1 MTENK
6 QPPKPPHKMLE
17 YLGKETIVE
26 FMDKVV
32 KNDVFKLEEHEKEKF
47 FNAERR
53 DKPWILIDSVK
64 GKPNKAGKVL
74 LQSILTLNRN
84 IEPEDRPE
92 EYTDTLKLCPPEE
105 FVRLRTENARNI
117 YPIKEKGI
125 RSRQA
130 LIICN
135 TEFDYLSRRDGAN
148 FDISG
153 MEGLLKDLGYSVL
166 VKDKLTSKGMESVLQ
181 DFAALQEHKSSDSA
195 FVVLMSHG
203 TLHGI
208 CGTAHSNKNP
218 DVLHYDTIYQILN
231 NRKCPGLRDK
241 PKVIIVQA
249 CRGENSGDLLV
260 RDFSKLQVDSFA
272 DSPRNVE
279 ADAVRLSHVE
289 KDFIT
294 FHSTTPHNKSY
305 RDCTTGSV
313 FITKLIECFKKY
325 SYSCHLEDIFRKVQ
339 QSFENPDINAQMP
352 TIDRVTL
359 TRYFYLFP
367 GN

>member
-1 MTENK
+1 
-6 QPPKPPHKMLE
+6 
-17 YLGKETIVE
+17 
-26 FMDKVV
+26 
-32 KNDVFKLEEHEKEKF
+32 
-47 FNAERR
+47 
-53 DKPWILIDSVK
+53 
-64 GKPNKAGKVL
+64 
-74 LQSILTLNRN
+74 
-84 IEPEDRPE
+84 
-92 EYTDTLKLCPPEE
+92 
-105 FVRLRTENARNI
+105 
-117 YPIKEKGI
+117 
-125 RSRQA
+125 
-130 LIICN
+130 
-135 TEFDYLSRRDGAN
+135 
-148 FDISG
+148 
-153 MEGLLKDLGYSVL
+153 
-166 VKDKLTSKGMESVLQ
+166 MESVLQ